1 MKKIMARLEI
11 EKIHAE
17 TKILYAASAGE
28 RNKEHCE
35 AAMAMMRDPAIM
47 CYSFVCAN
55 CRNC

>member
-28 RNKEHCE
+28 RNKVHCE
-35 AAMAMMRDPAIM
+35 AAMAMMRDPTIM
-47 CYSFVCAN
+47 CLKLEY
-55 CRNC
+55 